1 MLTLLHR
8 AKVVVYLTSLFLISS
23 ILLAQETAKTK
34 KVLPAD
40 LIVSIQGDLP
50 IIISAPHGGRM
61 SIPEVND
68 RKGGESIS
76 KFTTTIDTGTLEL
89 SELLA
94 VSLEKEFNAKPYLI
108 AAKFTRKHLD
118 VNRPEKDA
126 FESPFAKPIFDAY
139 HDSIK
144 NAVKD
149 IKEKFGRGLLLDI
162 HGQAKDSKTIFRG
175 TAKSKTVTHL
185 IDRFGRPALTGPKS
199 ILGIL
204 QTSGYKVFPAG
215 DSKDPEEPGY
225 SGGYIVQT
233 YGSSNSGTI
242 DAIQLELG
250 SDFRNKYKRQMFAD
264 DLAKAVHAFA
274 KEYLPLDKQS
284 PKK

>member
-1 MLTLLHR
+1 MLSLHQQ
-8 AKVVVYLTSLFLISS
+8 AKVLFYLTFIYLVSS
-23 ILLAQETAKTK
+23 ILLAQETDNTK
-34 KVLPAD
+34 KLLPND

-50 IIISAPHGGRM
+50 IILSAPHGGKI

-68 RKGGESIS
+68 RKGGDSIS
-76 KFTTTIDTGTLEL
+76 KFTTVIDSGTLEL
-89 SELLA
+89 SEQLA
-94 VSLEKEFNAKPYLI
+94 ISFEKQFKAKPYLI

-126 FESPFAKPIFDAY
+126 FESSLAKPVYDAY
-139 HDSIK
+139 HGNIK
-144 NAVKD
+144 NAVKEV
-149 IKEKFGRGLLLDI
+149 KAKFGRGILLDI

-175 TAKSKTVTHL
+175 TAKNKSVTHL
-185 IDRFGRPALTGPKS
+185 IDRFGWQALTGPKS

-215 DSKDPEEPGY
+215 DSLDPEEPGY

-250 SDFRNKYKRQMFAD
+250 FDFRNKDKRQIFAD
-264 DLAKAVHAFA
+264 ELAKAVHSFA
-274 KEYLPLDKQS
+274 KEYLPLEKQN